1 MTELPMTQPNTQQD
15 TQSSTRLITRG
26 DLMSLEQYAEQRDDF
41 RQQVLAHKKSRQI
54 ALGPNTTLY
63 FEDRLTLL
71 YQIQEMLRIEKVF
84 EADGINEELEAYNPM
99 IPDGCNFKATFMI
112 EYADAIV
119 RAAQLEKM
127 VRIEDLLWMQIGEHE
142 KIWSIADEDLERSTE
157 NKTSAVHFLRFQ
169 LTDAQAAELQA
180 GAAWNVGVQHPIYT
194 YDHAIV
200 DATRTS
206 LLKDLD

>member
-1 MTELPMTQPNTQQD
+1 MTGSNTQAN
-15 TQSSTRLITRG
+15 TRRLTRS
-26 DLMSLEQYAEQRDDF
+26 DLMSLEQYAEKRDSF
-41 RQQVLAHKKSRQI
+41 RQQVLAHKKNRQV

-84 EADGINEELEAYNPM
+84 EAAGINEELEAYNPM

-112 EYADAIV
+112 EYADPVI

-127 VRIEDLLWMQIGEHE
+127 VGIEDLLWMQIAGHD
-142 KIWSIADEDLERSTE
+142 KIWSIADEDLERSTAT
-157 NKTSAVHFLRFQ
+157 KTSAVHFMRFE
-169 LTDAQAAELQA
+169 LTEPLAAELKA
-180 GAAWNVGVQHPIYT
+180 GADWHIGVQHPVYT
-194 YDHAIV
+194 YELAIV
-200 DATRTS
+200 DATRDS

>member
-1 MTELPMTQPNTQQD
+1 MTGPNSQPNT
-15 TQSSTRLITRG
+15 RLLTRG
-26 DLMSLEQYAEQRDDF
+26 DLMSLEQYAEKRDSF
-41 RQQVLAHKKSRQI
+41 RQQVLAHKKNRQV

-84 EADGINEELEAYNPM
+84 EAAGINEELEAYNPM

-112 EYADAIV
+112 EYADPII

-127 VRIEDLLWMQIGEHE
+127 VGIEDLLWMQIAGHD
-142 KIWSIADEDLERSTE
+142 KIWSIADEDLERSTAI
-157 NKTSAVHFLRFQ
+157 KTSAVHFLRFE
-169 LTDAQAAELQA
+169 LTEALAAELKA
-180 GAAWNVGVQHPIYT
+180 GADWHIGVQHPVYT
-194 YDHAIV
+194 YDLAIV
-200 DATRTS
+200 DATRDS